1 MFGKIK
7 NLFLSRTIRAGGGM
21 VLVSVLGIAGITLT
35 EVEVE
40 QWMQVATLGFTAVSG
55 LVAVAG
61 RVAAGGP
68 IGLAT
73 LPGVI
78 VPVLNG
84 INKLLKQR
92 T

>member
-1 MFGKIK
+1 MFGKFRT
-7 NLFLSRTIRAGGGM
+7 FLQSRTIRAGGG
-21 VLVSVLGIAGITLT
+21 LFIGAIAGILGITLT
-35 EVEVE
+35 DVQVE
-40 QWMQVATLGFTAVSG
+40 QWMQVSALGFTAVSG
-55 LVAVAG
+55 LIAVAG

-78 VPVLNG
+78 VPILNAV
-84 INKLLKQR
+84 NKLMKQR